1 MVRLC
6 SIALIKYNK
15 LASFKRNKKRLS
27 SVRQPKRPTRRF
39 SGNYKRKRRGVY
51 WKNGRHSVCRI
62 RHNGTLKLR
71 QKSFVYKK
79 LKKLDKLRSN
89 YRAILRR
96 LGS

>member
-1 MVRLC
+1 MVGLYF
-6 SIALIKYNK
+6 IAPIKYNK

-27 SVRQPKRPTRRF
+27 SVRQLKRPTRRF

-51 WKNGRHSVCRI
+51 WKNGRHSVYRI
-62 RHNGTLKLR
+62 RYNGTPKLR

-79 LKKLDKLRSN
+79 LKKLNKLRGN